1 MNNSKS
7 LNSFSIVMLILAVIA
22 LAAVLFYQNE
32 QQAKQTLIKNTETS
46 HCQIVK
52 QGLLCKEVSER
63 AWLETI

>member
-1 MNNSKS
+1 MNSHSAKNN
-7 LNSFSIVMLILAVIA
+7 LPFAIIFLALVALGASIYTE
-22 LAAVLFYQNE
+22 YQ
-32 QQAKQTLIKNTETS
+32 QQQKQTLIKDTETS